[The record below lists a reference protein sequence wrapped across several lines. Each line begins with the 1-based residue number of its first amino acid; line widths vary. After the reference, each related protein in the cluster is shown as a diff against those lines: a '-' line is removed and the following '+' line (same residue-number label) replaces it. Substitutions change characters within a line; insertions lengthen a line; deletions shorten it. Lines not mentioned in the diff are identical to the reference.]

1 MKALALAALLTAS
14 LTTGAS
20 AACNMLSAT
29 PGTWEFDPST
39 GIWEATTPAKY
50 LIKVRNAGEIYIK
63 ATDNQGRGWNEKTIS
78 NGQII
83 NGGTISYHDPGTTIR
98 AWDIDNTVNNGNGQ
112 NARPGWTPTMLHS
125 YQGFHGPN
133 NNNTA
138 LLGTNEE
145 QFPYNGSNPTFKF
158 SRAQVDLLNLT
169 NMTNNDWWIFE
180 IEIDGYFKQ
189 SDPNSI
195 NTGTN
200 SPNYLMYHTLTCKDG
215 SEHDTENTWG
225 GPGTSFVPPSCT
237 FTNNENGIMDLN
249 PSTGVW
255 TTRTSDPANVSID
268 FVNIRRIDV
277 DPLDDKIVEVN
288 GPAEYPATINYGGS
302 TVDVA
307 YTGGANP
314 PKLTMP
320 QQTNDSFGFNAVV
333 NGVGMPTSGTI
344 DIEIAGTATPT
355 VPAIYK
361 ADTPYRVRH
370 VVTCTQ

>member
-1 MKALALAALLTAS
+1 MKALALAILLTAS

-29 PGTWEFDPST
+29 PGTWEFDATT
-39 GIWEATTPAKY
+39 GVWEATTPATY
-50 LIKVRNAGEIYIK
+50 LIKVRNASDIYVK
-63 ATDNQGRGWNEKTIS
+63 ATNNQGRGWNEKTIS

-98 AWDIDNTVNNGNGQ
+98 AWDVNAGQ
-112 NARPGWTPTMLHS
+112 ASRPIWNPNMTHS
-125 YQGFHGPN
+125 YGGFHGPN

-145 QFPYNGSNPTFKF
+145 QFPYNGTKPTFKF

-180 IEIDGYFKQ
+180 IEIDGYFLQ

-200 SPNYLMYHTLTCKDG
+200 SPNYQMYHTLTCKDG
-215 SEHDTENTWG
+215 SENDTENTWG

-237 FTNNENGIMDLN
+237 FTNNENGIMDLDTA
-249 PSTGVW
+249 TGVW
-255 TTRTSDPANVSID
+255 TTRTSNPAKVSID

-302 TVDVA
+302 TADVA
-307 YTGGANP
+307 YTGASNP
-314 PKLTMP
+314 PKVTYP
-320 QQTNDSFGFNAVV
+320 PQTNDNFGFTTTV
-333 NGVGMPTSGTI
+333 NGAAVPTSGTI
-344 DIEIAGTATPT
+344 DFEIAGTATPT
-355 VPAIYK
+355 VSAIYK
-361 ADTPYRVRH
+361 ANTPYRVRH
-370 VVTCTQ
+370 VITCTQ

>member
-29 PGTWEFDPST
+29 PGTWEFDAAT
-39 GIWEATTPAKY
+39 GVWEATTPATY
-50 LIKVRNAGEIYIK
+50 VIKVRNASEIYVK
-63 ATDNQGRGWNEKTIS
+63 ATDDQGLGWNEKTIS

-83 NGGTISYHDPGTTIR
+83 NGGTIGYRDPGTSIR

-112 NARPGWTPTMLHS
+112 NVLPTWNPTMSHN

-145 QFPYNGSNPTFKF
+145 QFRYNGTNPTFKF

-169 NMTNNDWWIFE
+169 NMTSNDWWIFE
-180 IEIDGYFKQ
+180 IKIDGYFLQ
-189 SDPNSI
+189 SNPNSI

-225 GPGTSFVPPSCT
+225 GTGTSFATPSCVFSNPANGDMSLQNDGQT
-237 FTNNENGIMDLN
+237 WNVANAATITIDFDNINRITVEPENGGEIIGGPD
-249 PSTGVW
+249 TI
-255 TTRTSDPANVSID
+255 PADID
-268 FVNIRRIDV
+268 Y
-277 DPLDDKIVEVN
+277 L
-288 GPAEYPATINYGGS
+288 TS
-302 TVDVA
+302 TVSPNNLGTQSIVDDLISI
-307 YTGGANP
+307 TG
-314 PKLTMP
+314 LTNL
-320 QQTNDSFGFNAVV
+320 TNKSIVINIDGEAE
-333 NGVGMPTSGTI
+333 PTS
-344 DIEIAGTATPT
+344 T
-355 VPAIYK
+355 VVYDAN
-361 ADTPYRVRH
+361 TNYRVPH
-370 VVTCTQ
+370 VITCVY

>member
-29 PGTWEFDPST
+29 PGTWEFDANT

-83 NGGTISYHDPGTTIR
+83 DNGTISYHDPGTTIR
-98 AWDIDNTVNNGNGQ
+98 AWDIDNTVNNNNGQ
-112 NARPGWTPTMLHS
+112 NTRPGWNPTMLHS
-125 YQGFHGPN
+125 YKGFHGPN

-138 LLGTNEE
+138 LLGTNEQ
-145 QFPYNGSNPTFKF
+145 QFPYSGTNPTFKF

-189 SDPNSI
+189 SNPNSI

-200 SPNYLMYHTLTCKDG
+200 SPNYLMYHTLTCKSGGAED
-215 SEHDTENTWG
+215 DTENTWG
-225 GPGTSFVPPSCT
+225 GPGTSFSTPSCVFSNPADGDMSLQNDGQT
-237 FTNNENGIMDLN
+237 WNFTTAATITIDFDNINRITVEPENGGEITSGQYTIPADVDYLT
-249 PSTGVW
+249 STV
-255 TTRTSDPANVSID
+255 SPANIGTQSIAND
-268 FVNIRRIDV
+268 LISITGLTNLTNKSIVINIDG
-277 DPLDDKIVEVN
+277 E
-288 GPAEYPATINYGGS
+288 AEPNSPVVY
-302 TVDVA
+302 D
-307 YTGGANP
+307 AN
-314 PKLTMP
+314 T
-320 QQTNDSFGFNAVV
+320 T
-333 NGVGMPTSGTI
+333 
-344 DIEIAGTATPT
+344 
-355 VPAIYK
+355 
-361 ADTPYRVRH
+361 YRVTH
-370 VVTCTQ
+370 VITCVY